1 MAESTE
7 WLAGKSEKVVTTGED
22 APWLAGKGTD
32 GDYAEENPKRPSGG
46 RDANKGGEKSPWLAG
61 KGSDGDRAA

>member
-7 WLAGKSEKVVTTGED
+7 WLAGKSEKATSVGED

-32 GDYAEENPKRPSGG
+32 GDYAEKNPKRYSGG

-61 KGSDGDRAA
+61 KGSDGDNAA